1 MDVSLRVHPEAL
13 VGRVLRVFWRTD
25 DAWFPGGVESY
36 DASTGRHKVGPAAVG
51 LCQQPICDGLR
62 HSVTM

>member
-36 DASTGRHKVGPAAVG
+36 DASTGRHKVGADAAVPTAG
-51 LCQQPICDGLR
+51 NLDCMRLLP
-62 HSVTM
+62 V